1 MNAGM
6 LEGSFTDLA
15 THGSKGL
22 CVLYTEQ
29 VLYQLNAELS
39 LLPGFLR
46 QQKEHIME
54 YEYV

>member
-54 YEYV
+54 YE